1 MEHVKIAKQ
10 MVDFQ
15 KATYDNSFNAMIML
29 QEQTEKMISMA
40 MEQASWLPAEGRK
53 VITEWAVSYK
63 RARDDYRKAVDDNF
77 KRVEEFFATA
87 GKS

>member
-53 VITEWAVSYK
+53 VITEWVVSYK
-63 RARDDYRKAVDDNF
+63 KARDDYRKAVDDNF